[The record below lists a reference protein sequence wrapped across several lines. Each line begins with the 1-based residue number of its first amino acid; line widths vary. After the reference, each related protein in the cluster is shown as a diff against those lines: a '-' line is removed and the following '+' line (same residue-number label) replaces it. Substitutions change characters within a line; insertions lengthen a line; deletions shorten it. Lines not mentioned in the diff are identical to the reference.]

1 MTHAEHGPEDAPVV
15 RSRRGSV
22 SLYAVAFALMAVAGI
37 ILVIASLGSLNSIG
51 LLWVS
56 AGFSAA
62 AVVAAVASLAAPR
75 R

>member
-1 MTHAEHGPEDAPVV
+1 VTGAEHVLDDAPAV

-37 ILVIASLGSLNSIG
+37 ILVVASLGSLNSIR

-62 AVVAAVASLAAPR
+62 AVVAAVASVAAPR

>member
-1 MTHAEHGPEDAPVV
+1 
-15 RSRRGSV
+15 V

-37 ILVIASLGSLNSIG
+37 ILVVASLGSLNLIG

-62 AVVAAVASLAAPR
+62 AVVAAVASVAAPR

>member
-1 MTHAEHGPEDAPVV
+1 MTETEQVPEERPV
-15 RSRRGSV
+15 RARRGLV
-22 SLYAVAFALMAVAGI
+22 SLYAVAFALMAAAGV
-37 ILVIASLGSLNSIG
+37 ILIIASLGSLNSIG

-62 AVVAAVASLAAPR
+62 AVVAAVASVAAPR

>member
-1 MTHAEHGPEDAPVV
+1 MTPAEHVPDDATTA
-15 RSRRGSV
+15 RSRRGWV
-22 SLYAVAFALMAVAGI
+22 SLYAVAFVLMAVAGI
-37 ILVIASLGSLNSIG
+37 ILVVASLGSLNSIG

-62 AVVAAVASLAAPR
+62 AVVAAVASVAVPR

>member
-1 MTHAEHGPEDAPVV
+1 VTQTEEVPEDGPVV
-15 RSRRGSV
+15 PARRGSV
-22 SLYAVAFALMAVAGI
+22 GLYAVAFALMAVAGV

-62 AVVAAVASLAAPR
+62 AVVAAVASLAASR

>member
-1 MTHAEHGPEDAPVV
+1 VTRAEHAPESATVV

-37 ILVIASLGSLNSIG
+37 ILVVASLGSLNSIG

-62 AVVAAVASLAAPR
+62 AVVAAVASVAAPR

>member
-1 MTHAEHGPEDAPVV
+1 VTRAEHVPDDAPAV

-22 SLYAVAFALMAVAGI
+22 SLYAVAFALMGVAGI
-37 ILVIASLGSLNSIG
+37 ILVVASLGSLNSIG

-62 AVVAAVASLAAPR
+62 ALVAAVGSVAAPR

>member
-1 MTHAEHGPEDAPVV
+1 VTDTEHVPESGPVA
-15 RSRRGSV
+15 RTRRGWV

-37 ILVIASLGSLNSIG
+37 ILVVASLGSLNSIG
-51 LLWVS
+51 LLWIS

-62 AVVAAVASLAAPR
+62 ALVAAVASVVAPR

>member
-1 MTHAEHGPEDAPVV
+1 VTHAEHGPEDPPNVP
-15 RSRRGSV
+15 SRRGSLRV
-22 SLYAVAFALMAVAGI
+22 YAVAFALMSVAGV

-62 AVVAAVASLAAPR
+62 AVVAAVASVAAPR

>member
-1 MTHAEHGPEDAPVV
+1 MTETEQVPEDRPVV
-15 RSRRGSV
+15 RARGGSV
-22 SLYAVAFALMAVAGI
+22 SLYAVAFALMAVAGV
-37 ILVIASLGSLNSIG
+37 ILVIAWLGSLNSIG

-62 AVVAAVASLAAPR
+62 AVVAAVASVAAPR

>member
-1 MTHAEHGPEDAPVV
+1 VTQTEHVPEDGPVV
-15 RSRRGSV
+15 PARRGWV
-22 SLYAVAFALMAVAGI
+22 SLYAVAFALMAVAGV

-62 AVVAAVASLAAPR
+62 AVIAAVASVAVPR

>member
-1 MTHAEHGPEDAPVV
+1 MTRADQVPDDARAV
-15 RSRRGSV
+15 RSRRGWV
-22 SLYAVAFALMAVAGI
+22 SLYAVAFALMGVAGI
-37 ILVIASLGSLNSIG
+37 ILVVASLGSLNSIG

-62 AVVAAVASLAAPR
+62 AVVAAVASVAVPR

>member
-1 MTHAEHGPEDAPVV
+1 MTGAEHVPEDAPAI
-15 RSRRGSV
+15 RSRRGWV

-37 ILVIASLGSLNSIG
+37 ILVIASLGSLKSIG

-62 AVVAAVASLAAPR
+62 AVVAAVASVAVPR

>member
-1 MTHAEHGPEDAPVV
+1 MTHAEHGPEDLPNVP
-15 RSRRGSV
+15 SRRGSLSV
-22 SLYAVAFALMAVAGI
+22 YAVAFALMSVAGV

-62 AVVAAVASLAAPR
+62 AVVAAVASVAAPR

>member
-1 MTHAEHGPEDAPVV
+1 VTRAEHASDDAPSV
-15 RSRRGSV
+15 RSRRGWV

-37 ILVIASLGSLNSIG
+37 ILVVASLGSLNSIG
-51 LLWVS
+51 LLWIS

-62 AVVAAVASLAAPR
+62 ALVAAVASVAAPR

>member
-1 MTHAEHGPEDAPVV
+1 VTKTEHVPESGRVV

-37 ILVIASLGSLNSIG
+37 ILVVASLGSLNSIG

-56 AGFSAA
+56 AGFSAG
-62 AVVAAVASLAAPR
+62 AVVATVASVAAPR

>member
-1 MTHAEHGPEDAPVV
+1 VTPAEHVPDDAPAV

-37 ILVIASLGSLNSIG
+37 ILVVASLGSLNSIR

-56 AGFSAA
+56 VGFSAA
-62 AVVAAVASLAAPR
+62 AVVAAVASVAAPR

>member
-1 MTHAEHGPEDAPVV
+1 VTETERVPEEGPVV
-15 RSRRGSV
+15 RARRGSV
-22 SLYAVAFALMAVAGI
+22 SLYAVAFVLMAVAGV

-62 AVVAAVASLAAPR
+62 AVVAAVASVAAPR

>member
-1 MTHAEHGPEDAPVV
+1 VTRVEHAPDDAQAV

-22 SLYAVAFALMAVAGI
+22 GLYAVAFVLMSVAGI
-37 ILVIASLGSLNSIG
+37 ILVVASLGSLNSIG

-56 AGFSAA
+56 AGFSAG
-62 AVVAAVASLAAPR
+62 AVVAAVASVVAPR

>member
-1 MTHAEHGPEDAPVV
+1 VTETEQVPEERPV
-15 RSRRGSV
+15 RARRGSV
-22 SLYAVAFALMAVAGI
+22 SLYAVAFALMAVAGA

-56 AGFSAA
+56 AGFSAV
-62 AVVAAVASLAAPR
+62 AVVAAVASVAVPR

>member
-1 MTHAEHGPEDAPVV
+1 VTQTEQVPEDPPGVP
-15 RSRRGSV
+15 SRRGWV
-22 SLYAVAFALMAVAGI
+22 SLYAVAFALMAVAGV

-62 AVVAAVASLAAPR
+62 AVVVAVASVAAPR

>member
-1 MTHAEHGPEDAPVV
+1 VTRADHVPDDARPV
-15 RSRRGSV
+15 RSRRGWV
-22 SLYAVAFALMAVAGI
+22 SLYAVAFGLMGAAGI
-37 ILVIASLGSLNSIG
+37 ILVVASLGSLNSIG

-62 AVVAAVASLAAPR
+62 ALVAAVASVAVPR

>member
-1 MTHAEHGPEDAPVV
+1 VTRGEHAPESGPVV

-37 ILVIASLGSLNSIG
+37 ILVVASLGSLNSIG

-62 AVVAAVASLAAPR
+62 AVVAAVASVAAPR

>member
-1 MTHAEHGPEDAPVV
+1 VTNTEHVPESGRVV
-15 RSRRGSV
+15 RARRGWV

-37 ILVIASLGSLNSIG
+37 ILVVASLGSLNSIG

-62 AVVAAVASLAAPR
+62 ALVAAVASVAAPR

>member
-1 MTHAEHGPEDAPVV
+1 VTRAEHVPDDAPAV
-15 RSRRGSV
+15 RSRRGLV

-37 ILVIASLGSLNSIG
+37 MLVVASLGSLNSIG

-62 AVVAAVASLAAPR
+62 AVIAAVASVAAPR

>member
-1 MTHAEHGPEDAPVV
+1 VTPAEHVPDDAPAV

-22 SLYAVAFALMAVAGI
+22 SLYAVAFALMGVAGI
-37 ILVIASLGSLNSIG
+37 ILVVASLGSLKSIG

-56 AGFSAA
+56 AGFSVA
-62 AVVAAVASLAAPR
+62 AVVAAVASVAVPR

>member
-1 MTHAEHGPEDAPVV
+1 VTPAEHVPDDAPAV
-15 RSRRGSV
+15 RSRHGSV
-22 SLYAVAFALMAVAGI
+22 SLYAVAFALMGVAGI
-37 ILVIASLGSLNSIG
+37 TLVVASLGSLNSIG

-62 AVVAAVASLAAPR
+62 AVVAAVASVAVPR